1 MIFYQNALFTRK
13 RTDMESNDKKHL
25 LEIYSSIK
33 KNLLQLLKNIDKI
46 IVCIIFVCTFT
57 GAWFIYSFVRA
68 HGVKF
73 IDLIQ
78 TNLLISFGAF
88 SFITILFIIFIF
100 MASFFVSPIIVRS
113 LYFNIILKEKVKKNK
128 KRKIL
133 YSIYFALCGIIAL
146 VGFYNVISG
155 LLLLLILVVCY
166 HFITIQNP
174 FNLKKAYKTI
184 KLFVCTMFLL
194 IIPCLIL
201 LFLSITLN
209 FNIES
214 SLSFNS
220 ILQAGFIF
228 FTIVILA
235 GVGFADRHQRIR
247 DTKNRTQCYLI
258 FSVIICSYMFTAF
271 SEGISEKIVYLTG
284 LGYQYRCFYDTD
296 LDQYSIPDKFIQDK
310 FNNKTKLFIV
320 ADIDGKMYIS
330 SKNEFTAAFYF
341 TAREL
346 TQVNC
351 GK

>member
-1 MIFYQNALFTRK
+1 
-13 RTDMESNDKKHL
+13 MESNDKKYL
-25 LEIYSSIK
+25 LEIYNSIK
-33 KNLLQLLKNIDKI
+33 KNLLYLFKNIDKT
-46 IVCIIFVCTFT
+46 IVFIIFVCTFT

-100 MASFFVSPIIVRS
+100 MASFFASPFIVRS
-113 LYFNIILKEKVKKNK
+113 LYFNIILKEKIKKNK

-133 YSIYFALCGIIAL
+133 YFIYFALCGVIAF
-146 VGFYNVISG
+146 VGFYNIICG
-155 LLLLLILVVCY
+155 LLFLLSLVVCY

-174 FNLKKAYKTI
+174 FHIKKTYKTI
-184 KLFVCTMFLL
+184 KLFLCTIFLL
-194 IIPCLIL
+194 IIPYLIL
-201 LFLSITLN
+201 FFLSITLN
-209 FNIES
+209 FKIES

-228 FTIVILA
+228 FTILILA
-235 GVGFADRHQRIR
+235 GAGFADRHQRIR
-247 DTKNRTQCYLI
+247 DTKNRTQYYLI
-258 FSVIICSYMFTAF
+258 FSVIICSYIFTAF

-284 LGYQYRCFYDTD
+284 LGYQYRCYYDTD
-296 LDQYSIPDKFIQDK
+296 LDQYSIPDEFIQDK

-330 SKNEFTAAFYF
+330 SKDKHTAKFYF
-341 TAREL
+341 TAKEL
-346 TQVNC
+346 SQVNC

>member
-1 MIFYQNALFTRK
+1 
-13 RTDMESNDKKHL
+13 MESNDKKYL
-25 LEIYSSIK
+25 REIYSSIN
-33 KNLLQLLKNIDKI
+33 KNLLYLFKNIDKA
-46 IVCIIFVCTFT
+46 IVFIIFVCTFT
-57 GAWFIYSFVRA
+57 GAWFIYSFVRV

-88 SFITILFIIFIF
+88 SFITILFIVFIF

-113 LYFNIILKEKVKKNK
+113 LYFNIILKEKIKKNK

-146 VGFYNVISG
+146 VGFYDVVSG
-155 LLLLLILVVCY
+155 LLLLLTLVVCY

-174 FNLKKAYKTI
+174 FHLKKIYKTI

-214 SLSFNS
+214 YLSFNS
-220 ILQAGFIF
+220 ILQSGFIF
-228 FTIVILA
+228 FTIIILA
-235 GVGFADRHQRIR
+235 GAGFVDRHQRIR
-247 DTKNRTQCYLI
+247 DTKNRTQYYLI
-258 FSVIICSYMFTAF
+258 FSLAICLYMFTAF
-271 SEGISEKIVYLTG
+271 SEGISEKIVDLTG
-284 LGYQYRCFYDTD
+284 LGFQYRCYYDTD
-296 LDQYSIPDKFIQDK
+296 LAQYSIPDEFIQDK

-330 SKNEFTAAFYF
+330 SKNKYTAAFYF
-341 TAREL
+341 TTKEL
-346 TQVNC
+346 AQVYC